1 MPLCGTKSVCLCV
14 ISPLYLNDLEMHLLL
29 NSVLFNK
36 KAAMPRVA
44 IRRKCIGGGYVGEV
58 CAEVLIIIFNIPH
71 RKCADS

>member
-1 MPLCGTKSVCLCV
+1 
-14 ISPLYLNDLEMHLLL
+14 MHLLL

>member
-1 MPLCGTKSVCLCV
+1 MPLCCIKSVCLCV

-44 IRRKCIGGGYVGEV
+44 IRKSALGAGMWVKSV
-58 CAEVLIIIFNIPH
+58 V
-71 RKCADS
+71 KS